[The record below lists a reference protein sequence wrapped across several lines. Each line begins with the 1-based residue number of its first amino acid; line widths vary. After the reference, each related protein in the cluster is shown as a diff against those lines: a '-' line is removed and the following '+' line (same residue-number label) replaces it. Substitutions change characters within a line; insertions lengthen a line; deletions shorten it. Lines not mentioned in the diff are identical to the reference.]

1 MKKAI
6 SGLVLATLLAACG
19 GAGAGGA
26 APQRVTTSAAT
37 TTAPAVAGTE
47 APKEYPAGKTANPSS
62 SPDDYMGY

>member
-6 SGLVLATLLAACG
+6 SGLVLAALLAACG
-19 GAGAGGA
+19 GAGGA
-26 APQRVTTSAAT
+26 TPQRVTTTAAT
-37 TTAPAVAGTE
+37 TSAPAVAGTE

>member
-6 SGLVLATLLAACG
+6 SGLVLAALLAACG
-19 GAGAGGA
+19 GAGGGT
-26 APQRVTTSAAT
+26 PQRVTTTAAT